1 VVLEGVELIELGDS
15 IEVVMV
21 DEDAIE
27 LGLGVE
33 DALEVTTF
41 KEEVDK
47 VFEDAITVVVVPAGT
62 PFDVEVNVDPVLVVV
77 VGAGAVLVVEV
88 DDAAVTRLAVEVNV
102 DPVLAVDVGAGA
114 VLGVVVTVEPSL
126 RVVEVVPVLVA
137 VGPVPRVVVAV
148 DTKGVVDPNS
158 GSRPQDKVLFTIT
171 NGL

>member
-1 VVLEGVELIELGDS
+1 MSLVVEDGVGVGIRITVVLEGVELIELGDS

-62 PFDVEVNVDPVLVVV
+62 PFDVEVNVDPVLVV
-77 VGAGAVLVVEV
+77 
-88 DDAAVTRLAVEVNV
+88 EVNV
-102 DPVLAVDVGAGA
+102 DPVLAVDVGVGA

-137 VGPVPRVVVAV
+137 VGPVPRVAVAV